1 MRNKI
6 TDKLQ
11 LTSHF
16 LYGVSAVV
24 LAAFASYSYWFAGR
38 EVAWARGYLTTMA
51 IVLLFLIV
59 ANLVVLIKYRSYW
72 WVRLAS
78 ILALA
83 VTAVYASTALAFLD
97 FTFIW

>member
-6 TDKLQ
+6 TNKLQ
-11 LTSHF
+11 LTSRF
-16 LYGVSAVV
+16 LYGVSAVAIATFF
-24 LAAFASYSYWFAGR
+24 LYSYGFVGR
-38 EVAWARGYLTTMA
+38 EAAWAGGYLTTIV
-51 IVLLFLIV
+51 IVLLMLIV
-59 ANLVVLIKYRSYW
+59 ANMVVLIMYRSYW

-83 VTAVYASTALAFLD
+83 VTTIYASTTLAFLD